1 MNSRERSSVQSCRF
15 RSSASELIGGIE
27 RDEAWGGAH
36 LVLVVRVQV
45 DAGSLT
51 GHPLRG
57 DGLVYIGLVYY
68 SRDDLSVI
76 AIGVVLA
83 GPHDIGCWNGVDGS
97 IFEKEGDERAEGI
110 YKKANNDEINEY
122 EDLRSFPHRN
132 IW

>member
-1 MNSRERSSVQSCRF
+1 M
-15 RSSASELIGGIE
+15 
-27 RDEAWGGAH
+27 
-36 LVLVVRVQV
+36 QV

-57 DGLVYIGLVYY
+57 DGVVDIGLVYY
-68 SRDDLSVI
+68 SRDNLSVI
-76 AIGVVLA
+76 AIGMVLA
-83 GPHDIGCWNGVDGS
+83 GPHDIGGWNGVDGS

-110 YKKANNDEINEY
+110 YKQANNDEINEY